1 MRYIYS
7 IIFTLI
13 IIGAPAVLLAQTDAV
28 ATSTASS
35 SEPGGGIFSGVFDTV
50 NELRENV
57 QEKVLPQDQS
67 VLNERT
73 QKRIINL
80 AANISNRLD
89 GISDRM
95 AQIAGR
101 LEKRIE
107 KQSSEGYDVTAA
119 RNSLTAAKSALE
131 TARKDL
137 STIDK
142 KVLAAVGSPDPKA
155 GWKDVRATYIIAR
168 DNIKVAHSE
177 LRNTIGN
184 LKSATLPPPPTDT
197 ATTTES
203 NEVTTE

>member
-1 MRYIYS
+1 MCYGYL
-7 IIFTLI
+7 IIFALLVVAT
-13 IIGAPAVLLAQTDAV
+13 PAAIFAQTES
-28 ATSTASS
+28 TSTATSS
-35 SEPGGGIFSGVFDTV
+35 DSGGIFSGVLDTV
-50 NELRENV
+50 NEFREDV
-57 QEKVLPQDQS
+57 QETVSPKDQS
-67 VLNERT
+67 VLSART

-95 AQIAGR
+95 TQIAGR

-119 RNSLTAAKSALE
+119 KNSLGSAKRALE

-137 STIDK
+137 STIDR
-142 KVLAAVGSPDPKA
+142 KVLAAVGSPDPKT

-168 DNIKVAHSE
+168 DNIRIAHTE

-184 LKSATLPPPPTDT
+184 LKSATLPPAQAET
-197 ATTTES
+197 ATSTES
-203 NEVTTE
+203 NETTIE

>member
-13 IIGAPAVLLAQTDAV
+13 LVGAPAVLLAQTEAV

-35 SEPGGGIFSGVFDTV
+35 SESSGGIFSGVLDTV

-67 VLNERT
+67 VLTERT

-80 AANISNRLD
+80 SANISNRLD
-89 GISDRM
+89 GISDRLW
-95 AQIAGR
+95 QISGR
-101 LEKRIE
+101 LEDRIE
-107 KQSSEGYDVTAA
+107 KQSSEGYDVTTA
-119 RNSLTAAKSALE
+119 RDSLAAAKSALE

-137 STIDK
+137 STIDRR
-142 KVLAAVGSPDPKA
+142 VLAAVGSTDPKT

-184 LKSATLPPPPTDT
+184 LKSATQPPPPDT

-203 NEVTTE
+203 TEVTTE